1 MDLIKLNKNAL
12 LIPTPGQTEQEY
24 LAKELT
30 ARNLFFM
37 LNQTENILQ
46 GITLFKEMKFEKMP
60 DYDLELYKQQV
71 KKTIG
76 KI

>member
-60 DYDLELYKQQV
+60 EYDLELYKQQV

>member
-1 MDLIKLNKNAL
+1 
-12 LIPTPGQTEQEY
+12 
-24 LAKELT
+24 
-30 ARNLFFM
+30 M

-60 DYDLELYKQQV
+60 EYDLELYKQQV